1 MADEVEISADLQ
13 AEAPVVA
20 AEPVVT
26 EAVVAAEPVVAVSA
40 VSAPLADVPAV
51 EAALDMNQSPA
62 PAKRGR
68 KPGPKAAKA
77 AAAKAALAAAP
88 APVEPV
94 VAKAAPVRKPR
105 VAKVAKVAKPKSAPA
120 RRQAS
125 AVAPVTPVPAAKPA
139 PQAADMPAARRRAS
153 VKRTSSTLGTGKPK
167 FSQFKEFTMATPI
180 DFSKFQTVFADVQGK
195 AKAAFEKGT
204 AALGEA
210 NEFAK
215 GNVEALVESG
225 KVLSSGLQD
234 LGATAVAETRGAFE
248 ALTTDAKELAAAKSP
263 TEFFQLQSAIVRKQ
277 FDGAVAQASK
287 NTEAFLKLANDAFAP
302 LSSRVTLAV
311 EKVSKVG

>member
-26 EAVVAAEPVVAVSA
+26 EAVVAAEPAVAVSA

-51 EAALDMNQSPA
+51 EAALDINQSPA

-77 AAAKAALAAAP
+77 AAAKAA
-88 APVEPV
+88 
-94 VAKAAPVRKPR
+94 PVRKPR
-105 VAKVAKVAKPKSAPA
+105 VAKVAKPKSAPA

>member
-1 MADEVEISADLQ
+1 
-13 AEAPVVA
+13 
-20 AEPVVT
+20 
-26 EAVVAAEPVVAVSA
+26 
-40 VSAPLADVPAV
+40 
-51 EAALDMNQSPA
+51 
-62 PAKRGR
+62 
-68 KPGPKAAKA
+68 
-77 AAAKAALAAAP
+77 
-88 APVEPV
+88 V

-105 VAKVAKVAKPKSAPA
+105 VAKVAKPKSAPA

>member
-40 VSAPLADVPAV
+40 VSAPLADAPAV
-51 EAALDMNQSPA
+51 QAAPDLNQTPA

-77 AAAKAALAAAP
+77 AAAKAALAAATT
-88 APVEPV
+88 PVEPV

-105 VAKVAKVAKPKSAPA
+105 AAKVAKPKSAPA

-210 NEFAK
+210 DEFAK

>member
-1 MADEVEISADLQ
+1 
-13 AEAPVVA
+13 
-20 AEPVVT
+20 
-26 EAVVAAEPVVAVSA
+26 
-40 VSAPLADVPAV
+40 
-51 EAALDMNQSPA
+51 
-62 PAKRGR
+62 
-68 KPGPKAAKA
+68 
-77 AAAKAALAAAP
+77 
-88 APVEPV
+88 
-94 VAKAAPVRKPR
+94 VRKPR
-105 VAKVAKVAKPKSAPA
+105 VAKIAKSAPV